1 MQSLLDR
8 NARANPIISHM
19 SARFIEVSL
28 RAALDSG
35 ELLAMIRGEE
45 PLGSWEKDGVLYL
58 YWPEEKW
65 GAGILEELKR
75 LLASFGVDSQ
85 NADLSVCLIV
95 DQDWNAAWAASLQ
108 PIRVGK
114 RIRIRQ
120 SWNPRDPEFQG
131 IELVIDPKRAFGAGY
146 HATTQMILE
155 WLEQHIRGGER
166 ILDIGTGT
174 GILAMAALRLGAAS
188 ALAVDNDPEAIEC
201 AIEYAAVN
209 GFGSELDLRTA
220 SFETAG
226 LGSYDV
232 VVANLDIRALPALSN
247 LLPGMLNPGAA
258 ACLSGLQIQDFD
270 EAAEALSR
278 GGLRIASRSDRD
290 DWLTLVVRSH
300 QSSVISLQFS
310 IFTSD

>member
-1 MQSLLDR
+1 
-8 NARANPIISHM
+8 M
-19 SARFIEVSL
+19 SAQFVEVRL
-28 RAALDSG
+28 RADLDSG

-65 GAGILEELKR
+65 SPGILEELKR
-75 LLASFGVDSQ
+75 LLAGLGVDIQS
-85 NADLSVCLIV
+85 AGLGVCSVA

-120 SWNPRDPEFQG
+120 SWNTGDPGFEG

-188 ALAVDNDPEAIEC
+188 ALAIDNDPEAIEC

-209 GFGSELDLRTA
+209 GFGLELDLRTA

-232 VVANLDIRALPALSN
+232 VAANLDIRALPALSG
-247 LLPGMLNPGAA
+247 LLSGMLNPGAA
-258 ACLSGLQIQDFD
+258 ACLSGLQIQDYE
-270 EAAEALSR
+270 EAVELLYR
-278 GGLRIASRSDRD
+278 GGLEIEAQIQRE
-290 DWLTLVVRSH
+290 DWLML
-300 QSSVISLQFS
+300 SVFS
-310 IFTSD
+310 K